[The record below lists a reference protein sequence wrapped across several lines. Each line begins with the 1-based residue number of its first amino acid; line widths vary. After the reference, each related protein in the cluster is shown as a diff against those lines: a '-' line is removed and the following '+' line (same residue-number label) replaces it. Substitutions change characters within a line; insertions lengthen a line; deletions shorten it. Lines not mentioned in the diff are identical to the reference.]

1 MTKNNMCKRTKILL
15 LLGLVILSGIVVSC
29 DKEPATKYAG
39 EFTIDNALYG
49 YGPYYAI
56 GYSYELGMKL
66 KTSDTPPP
74 DITVHARTDAQGD
87 VSGAYLDTPNLTESY
102 ALAGD
107 FNTGTE
113 AKDFFDNLLQVGTY
127 TWTLFADDISEHQV
141 YVFKTSE
148 ENYVKFRIKNL
159 VLEDR
164 DSGAYAEVTIE
175 WRIQPDGSTTFSQ

>member
-1 MTKNNMCKRTKILL
+1 MCKKTKISL
-15 LLGLVILSGIVVSC
+15 LLGLIILSVIMASC
-29 DKEPATKYAG
+29 DKEPANRYAG
-39 EFTIDNALYG
+39 EFSIDNALYG

-56 GYSYELGMKL
+56 GFSFELGTKL
-66 KTSDTPPP
+66 NTSDSPPP

-107 FNTGTE
+107 FSTGTE
-113 AKDFFDNLLQVGTY
+113 AKDFFDSLLQVGTY
-127 TWTLFADDISEHQV
+127 TWTLFADNISEHQV
-141 YVFKTSE
+141 YVFKTRE
-148 ENYVKFRIKNL
+148 DNYVKFRITNL

-164 DSGAYAEVTIE
+164 ESGAYAKVTIE